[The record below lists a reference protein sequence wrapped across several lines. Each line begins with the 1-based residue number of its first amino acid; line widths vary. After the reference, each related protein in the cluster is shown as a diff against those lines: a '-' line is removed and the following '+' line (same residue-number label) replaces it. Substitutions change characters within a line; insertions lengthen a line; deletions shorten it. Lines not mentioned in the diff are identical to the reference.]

1 MADGARGG
9 ASGKEPDR
17 GFKEVQQEV
26 CPTEVELAAE
36 DKCAGG
42 YEGDAGGGDGE
53 ACRRLM
59 VEARVAAEAESQD
72 DGDPFSHKG
81 GAPDGWK
88 HSVMAAP
95 GWAVQELCK
104 GLWWL
109 ARCLFFGWV
118 VGRRSVGVGL
128 GFPRSPSARD
138 RGHPRFFVPAWEI
151 NAFFRNILQEACCL
165 TY

>member
-109 ARCLFFGWV
+109 ARCLFLGGLWGGGVSGWGLDFPGPRVPGTGGTHVSLYPPGKLTRFSEIFCRRLV
-118 VGRRSVGVGL
+118 V
-128 GFPRSPSARD
+128 
-138 RGHPRFFVPAWEI
+138 
-151 NAFFRNILQEACCL
+151 
-165 TY
+165 